1 MPVSSGEKPGIGFA
15 DPRQLR
21 VLCRDPLNMLIIPAI
36 DLKDGR
42 CVRLFQ
48 GEMDKETIYFE
59 NPVDAAKHWISEGAS
74 FIHIVDLNGAVEGR
88 PVHTNE
94 MAAIC
99 RLPGLSAELGG
110 GLRSIEAVESAF
122 SLGATRVVIGTA
134 AYENPKFVRALC
146 DKFPGKIA
154 IGIDARHGKIAV
166 KGWKET
172 TALDAIE
179 LAKRCE
185 QDGAA
190 RIIYTDISRD
200 GTSGGVNVDET
211 LKIARAVKIPVIASG
226 GVTILDDIRKLVP
239 LEKDG
244 VEGVIV
250 GRALYAG
257 AFNLKDSMEAAR

>member
-1 MPVSSGEKPGIGFA
+1 
-15 DPRQLR
+15 
-21 VLCRDPLNMLIIPAI
+21 MLIIPAI

-48 GEMDKETIYFE
+48 GEMDQETVYFE
-59 NPVDAAKHWISEGAS
+59 NPVDAAKHWLREGAN

-88 PVHTNE
+88 PVHSE
-94 MAAIC
+94 EVAAIC
-99 RLPGLSAELGG
+99 RQAGLSAELGG
-110 GLRSIEAVESAF
+110 GLRSVEAVEAAF
-122 SLGATRVVIGTA
+122 DLGVTRVVIGTA
-134 AYENPKFVRALC
+134 AYDNAEFLRALC
-146 DKFPGKIA
+146 KQFPGKIVV
-154 IGIDARHGKIAV
+154 GIDARQGKVAV

-172 TALDAIE
+172 TAMDAVE

-200 GTSGGVNVDET
+200 GTRDGVNLAET
-211 LKIARAVKIPVIASG
+211 RKIAQAVKIPIIASG
-226 GVTILDDIRKLVP
+226 GVATLDDILRLRP

-250 GRALYAG
+250 GKALYAV
-257 AFNLKDSMEAAR
+257 AFSFRDALMAAS